1 MHLAPE
7 SKPISGLIFYL
18 NLEMSFYPKK
28 KKMNFINHRQMQKVM
43 KVRKIRELGAKL
55 NDLSL
60 EN

>member
-1 MHLAPE
+1 MPE
-7 SKPISGLIFYL
+7 SKPISGLFFNL
-18 NLEMSFYPKK
+18 NLEMSFHPKK
-28 KKMNFINHRQMQKVM
+28 EKMNANHRQMQKVM